1 MHIHFGGG
9 DSLVEENK
17 NLLPLFLAYGI
28 TAVRDASADLSPY
41 VLKWRSEIANGKL
54 SGPTIFTSGPK
65 IEGINS
71 IWIGDIEVGS
81 LADLQKAMDSL
92 QGLKVDFIKITD
104 NTIKPDIYLAAISE
118 ARKRGYKI
126 SGHIPNALSIKQVS
140 EAGLSSIEHM
150 SYVLRAGSINEE
162 NIAANFA
169 KGSISSRE
177 VMPLVMESFNES
189 YAISVYKQLAKNGT
203 AVVPTLSI
211 SRVTAYLDQENHWD
225 DDYLKF
231 LGQGLKNTYW
241 WRVKRAEGDSKEMI
255 ELRHRIFEKS
265 ASLLPLLKKAG
276 VTIMAGTDAGYL
288 NSFDY
293 PVWVYTPN
301 LN

>member
-9 DSLVEENK
+9 DTLVEENK
-17 NLLPLFLAYGI
+17 NLLPLFIAYGI

-41 VLKWRSEIANGKL
+41 VFNWRSEIDNGKL

-126 SGHIPNALSIKQVS
+126 SGHIPNALSIKKVS

-150 SYVLRAGSINEE
+150 SYVLRAGSVNEV
-162 NIAANFA
+162 NIAADFA
-169 KGSISSRE
+169 KGSISGR
-177 VMPLVMESFNES
+177 
-189 YAISVYKQLAKNGT
+189 
-203 AVVPTLSI
+203 
-211 SRVTAYLDQENHWD
+211 
-225 DDYLKF
+225 
-231 LGQGLKNTYW
+231 
-241 WRVKRAEGDSKEMI
+241 
-255 ELRHRIFEKS
+255 
-265 ASLLPLLKKAG
+265 
-276 VTIMAGTDAGYL
+276 
-288 NSFDY
+288 
-293 PVWVYTPN
+293 
-301 LN
+301 